1 MEVLSDAYN
10 LVISKLNS
18 IVFVSKDGKK
28 QPIEGYL
35 MSSDAA
41 NNRTL
46 LLVKEGDKS
55 WKTRWF
61 NDKESLYIS
70 PSVPLSN
77 IFTNKA

>member
-18 IVFVSKDGKK
+18 MVIFTKGEKK
-28 QPIEGYL
+28 QAIEGYL
-35 MSSDAA
+35 MSSDTA

-55 WKTRWF
+55 WRTQWF
-61 NDKESLYIS
+61 NDKETMYIS

-77 IFTNKA
+77 IFTNKS